1 MCIIVENSLVSPT
14 SSGVVLW
21 ESDIISHDIANAQF
35 IARSCLKHEE
45 LDIFGHKSN
54 EE

>member
-1 MCIIVENSLVSPT
+1 MN
-14 SSGVVLW
+14 
-21 ESDIISHDIANAQF
+21 HDIANAQF
-35 IARSCLKHEE
+35 VARSCLKHEG